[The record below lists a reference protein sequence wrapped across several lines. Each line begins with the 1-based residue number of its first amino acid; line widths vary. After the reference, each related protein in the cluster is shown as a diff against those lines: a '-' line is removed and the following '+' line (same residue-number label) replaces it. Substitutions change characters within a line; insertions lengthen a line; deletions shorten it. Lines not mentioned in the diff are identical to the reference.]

1 MNPLTFGERPHTQR
15 SLHAC
20 RRRSRRWWRRARPRR
35 RAMRYLVKDI
45 DHFAGFAHAIHTYL
59 GGVALADFHNM
70 SLLHTPFQS
79 SHGLGFAFEDF
90 LAGDSRQLVA
100 PQAAP
105 VLTVDHHAR
114 LFINGV
120 PATVSTTP
128 RTASAAQ
135 IAQLHDVPVIVRDM
149 TDNEALQIGII
160 ENVQRSDL
168 NPIEEAEGFQ
178 RLIDEFS
185 YTQEVLAKT
194 LGKSR
199 SHIANTLRLVGATN
213 KVREYLVAGQLSA
226 GHARA
231 LLGHPN
237 ADRLASDIVKQGLSV
252 RDVEKLVADKKL
264 SKGGSKS
271 KKPAEKDIDTRA
283 LEKSIA
289 DNLGLS
295 VAIQHE
301 KDGGHVRVSY
311 KTLEQLDEVA
321 RRLMASS

>member
-1 MNPLTFGERPHTQR
+1 MADKKRGLGRGLSALIGDVDIGLSADAKAPTKDKSKKTSTPSSEESSSQGLRNLGVEKLVPGKFQPRREFDKGALKELANSIDEKGILQPILARPNPDGGAKSPYEIVAGER
-15 SLHAC
+15 
-20 RRRSRRWWRRARPRR
+20 RWR
-35 RAMRYLVKDI
+35 
-45 DHFAGFAHAIHTYL
+45 
-59 GGVALADFHNM
+59 
-70 SLLHTPFQS
+70 
-79 SHGLGFAFEDF
+79 
-90 LAGDSRQLVA
+90 
-100 PQAAP
+100 
-105 VLTVDHHAR
+105 
-114 LFINGV
+114 
-120 PATVSTTP
+120 
-128 RTASAAQ
+128 AAQ
-135 IAQLHDVPVIVRDM
+135 IAQLHDVPVIVRDV

-252 RDVEKLVADKKL
+252 RDVEKLVADKKP

-271 KKPAEKDIDTRA
+271 KKPAEKDTDTRA

-311 KTLEQLDEVA
+311 KTLEQLDEVV

>member
-1 MNPLTFGERPHTQR
+1 MADKKRGLGRGLSALIGDVDIGLSADAKAPTKEKSKKTSTPSSEVSASQGLRNLGVEKLVPGKFQPRREFDKGALKELANSIREKGILQPILARPNPDGGAKSPYEIVAGER
-15 SLHAC
+15 
-20 RRRSRRWWRRARPRR
+20 RWR
-35 RAMRYLVKDI
+35 
-45 DHFAGFAHAIHTYL
+45 
-59 GGVALADFHNM
+59 
-70 SLLHTPFQS
+70 
-79 SHGLGFAFEDF
+79 
-90 LAGDSRQLVA
+90 
-100 PQAAP
+100 
-105 VLTVDHHAR
+105 
-114 LFINGV
+114 
-120 PATVSTTP
+120 
-128 RTASAAQ
+128 AAQ

-252 RDVEKLVADKKL
+252 RDVEKLVADKKP

-271 KKPAEKDIDTRA
+271 KKPAEKDTDTRA

-311 KTLEQLDEVA
+311 KTLEQLDEVV

>member
-1 MNPLTFGERPHTQR
+1 MADKNRGLGRGLSALIGDVDIGLSADAKAPTKDKSKKTSTPSSEESSSQGLRNLGVEKLVPGKFQPRREFDKGALKELANSIREKGILQPILARPNPDGGAKSPYEIVAGER
-15 SLHAC
+15 
-20 RRRSRRWWRRARPRR
+20 RWR
-35 RAMRYLVKDI
+35 
-45 DHFAGFAHAIHTYL
+45 
-59 GGVALADFHNM
+59 
-70 SLLHTPFQS
+70 
-79 SHGLGFAFEDF
+79 
-90 LAGDSRQLVA
+90 
-100 PQAAP
+100 
-105 VLTVDHHAR
+105 
-114 LFINGV
+114 
-120 PATVSTTP
+120 
-128 RTASAAQ
+128 AAQ

-252 RDVEKLVADKKL
+252 RDVEKLVADKKP

-271 KKPAEKDIDTRA
+271 KKPAEKDTDTRA

-295 VAIQHE
+295 VAIQHD

-311 KTLEQLDEVA
+311 KTLEQLDEVV

>member
-1 MNPLTFGERPHTQR
+1 MADKKRGLGRGLSALIGDVDIGLSADAKAPTKEKSKKTSTPSSEESSSQGLRNLGVEKLVPGKFQPRREFDKGALMELANSIREKGILQPILARPNPDGGAKSPYEIVAGER
-15 SLHAC
+15 
-20 RRRSRRWWRRARPRR
+20 RWR
-35 RAMRYLVKDI
+35 
-45 DHFAGFAHAIHTYL
+45 
-59 GGVALADFHNM
+59 
-70 SLLHTPFQS
+70 
-79 SHGLGFAFEDF
+79 
-90 LAGDSRQLVA
+90 
-100 PQAAP
+100 
-105 VLTVDHHAR
+105 
-114 LFINGV
+114 
-120 PATVSTTP
+120 
-128 RTASAAQ
+128 AAQ

-252 RDVEKLVADKKL
+252 RDVEKLVADKKP

-271 KKPAEKDIDTRA
+271 KKPAEKDTDTRA

-311 KTLEQLDEVA
+311 KTLEQLDEVV

>member
-1 MNPLTFGERPHTQR
+1 MADKKRGLGRGLSALIGDVDIGLPADAKAPTKDKSEKTFTPSSEESSSQGLRNLGVEKLVPGKFQPRREFDKGALKELANSIREKGILQPILARPNPDGGAKSPYEIVAGER
-15 SLHAC
+15 
-20 RRRSRRWWRRARPRR
+20 RWR
-35 RAMRYLVKDI
+35 
-45 DHFAGFAHAIHTYL
+45 
-59 GGVALADFHNM
+59 
-70 SLLHTPFQS
+70 
-79 SHGLGFAFEDF
+79 
-90 LAGDSRQLVA
+90 
-100 PQAAP
+100 
-105 VLTVDHHAR
+105 
-114 LFINGV
+114 
-120 PATVSTTP
+120 
-128 RTASAAQ
+128 AAQ

-252 RDVEKLVADKKL
+252 RDVEKLVADKKP

-271 KKPAEKDIDTRA
+271 KKPAEKDTDTRA

-311 KTLEQLDEVA
+311 KTLEQLDEVV

>member
-1 MNPLTFGERPHTQR
+1 MADKKRGLGRGLSALIGDVDVGLSADAKAHTKDKSKKTSTPSSEESSSQGLRNLGVEKLVPGKFQPRREFDKEALKELANSIREKGILQPILARPNPDGGAKSPYEIVAGER
-15 SLHAC
+15 
-20 RRRSRRWWRRARPRR
+20 RWR
-35 RAMRYLVKDI
+35 
-45 DHFAGFAHAIHTYL
+45 
-59 GGVALADFHNM
+59 
-70 SLLHTPFQS
+70 
-79 SHGLGFAFEDF
+79 
-90 LAGDSRQLVA
+90 
-100 PQAAP
+100 
-105 VLTVDHHAR
+105 
-114 LFINGV
+114 
-120 PATVSTTP
+120 
-128 RTASAAQ
+128 AAQ

-252 RDVEKLVADKKL
+252 RDVEKLVADKKP
-264 SKGGSKS
+264 SKDGSKS
-271 KKPAEKDIDTRA
+271 KKPAEKDTDTRA

-311 KTLEQLDEVA
+311 KTLEQLDEVV

>member
-1 MNPLTFGERPHTQR
+1 MADKKRGLGRGLSALIGDVDVGLSADAKVHTKDKSKKTSTPSSEESSSQGLRNLGVEKLVPGKFQPRREFDKEALKELANSIREKGILQPILARPNPDGGAKSPYEIVAGER
-15 SLHAC
+15 
-20 RRRSRRWWRRARPRR
+20 RWR
-35 RAMRYLVKDI
+35 
-45 DHFAGFAHAIHTYL
+45 
-59 GGVALADFHNM
+59 
-70 SLLHTPFQS
+70 
-79 SHGLGFAFEDF
+79 
-90 LAGDSRQLVA
+90 
-100 PQAAP
+100 
-105 VLTVDHHAR
+105 
-114 LFINGV
+114 
-120 PATVSTTP
+120 
-128 RTASAAQ
+128 AAQ

-252 RDVEKLVADKKL
+252 RDVEKLVADKKP

-271 KKPAEKDIDTRA
+271 KKPAEKDTDTRA

-311 KTLEQLDEVA
+311 KTLEQLDEVV

>member
-1 MNPLTFGERPHTQR
+1 MADKKRGLGRGLSALIGDVDIGLSADAKAPTKEKSKKTYTPSSEESASQGLRNLGVEKLVPGKFQPRREFDKGALKELANSIREKGILQPILARPNPDGGAKSPYEIVAGER
-15 SLHAC
+15 
-20 RRRSRRWWRRARPRR
+20 RWR
-35 RAMRYLVKDI
+35 
-45 DHFAGFAHAIHTYL
+45 
-59 GGVALADFHNM
+59 
-70 SLLHTPFQS
+70 
-79 SHGLGFAFEDF
+79 
-90 LAGDSRQLVA
+90 
-100 PQAAP
+100 
-105 VLTVDHHAR
+105 
-114 LFINGV
+114 
-120 PATVSTTP
+120 
-128 RTASAAQ
+128 AAQ

-252 RDVEKLVADKKL
+252 RDVEKLVADKKP

-271 KKPAEKDIDTRA
+271 KKPAEKDTDTRA

-311 KTLEQLDEVA
+311 KTLEQLDEVV

>member
-1 MNPLTFGERPHTQR
+1 MADKKRGLGRGLSALIGDVDVGLSADAKAHTKDKSKKTSTPSSEESSSQGLRNLGVEKLVPGKFQPRREFDKGALKELANSIREKGILQPILARPNPDGGAKSPYEIVAGER
-15 SLHAC
+15 
-20 RRRSRRWWRRARPRR
+20 RWR
-35 RAMRYLVKDI
+35 
-45 DHFAGFAHAIHTYL
+45 
-59 GGVALADFHNM
+59 
-70 SLLHTPFQS
+70 
-79 SHGLGFAFEDF
+79 
-90 LAGDSRQLVA
+90 
-100 PQAAP
+100 
-105 VLTVDHHAR
+105 
-114 LFINGV
+114 
-120 PATVSTTP
+120 
-128 RTASAAQ
+128 AAQ

-213 KVREYLVAGQLSA
+213 KVREYLVAGQLTA

-252 RDVEKLVADKKL
+252 RDIERLVAEKKP
-264 SKGGSKS
+264 SKGESKS
-271 KKPAEKDIDTRA
+271 KKPAEKDTDTRA

-311 KTLEQLDEVA
+311 KTLEQLDEVV

>member
-1 MNPLTFGERPHTQR
+1 MADKKRGLGRGLSALIGDVDVGLSADAKAHTKDKSKKTSTPSSGESSSQGLRNLGVEKLVPGKFQPRREFDKEALKELAHSIREKGILQPILARPNPDGGAKSPYEIVAGER
-15 SLHAC
+15 
-20 RRRSRRWWRRARPRR
+20 RWR
-35 RAMRYLVKDI
+35 
-45 DHFAGFAHAIHTYL
+45 
-59 GGVALADFHNM
+59 
-70 SLLHTPFQS
+70 
-79 SHGLGFAFEDF
+79 
-90 LAGDSRQLVA
+90 
-100 PQAAP
+100 
-105 VLTVDHHAR
+105 
-114 LFINGV
+114 
-120 PATVSTTP
+120 
-128 RTASAAQ
+128 AAQ

-252 RDVEKLVADKKL
+252 RDVEKLVADKKP

-271 KKPAEKDIDTRA
+271 KKPAEKDTDTRA

-311 KTLEQLDEVA
+311 KTLEQLDEVV

>member
-1 MNPLTFGERPHTQR
+1 MADKKRGLGRGLSALIGDVDIGLSADAKAPTKDKSKKTSTPSSEESPSQGLRNLGVEKLVPGKFQPRREFDKGALKELANSIREKGILQPILARPNPDGGAKSPYEIVAGER
-15 SLHAC
+15 
-20 RRRSRRWWRRARPRR
+20 RWR
-35 RAMRYLVKDI
+35 
-45 DHFAGFAHAIHTYL
+45 
-59 GGVALADFHNM
+59 
-70 SLLHTPFQS
+70 
-79 SHGLGFAFEDF
+79 
-90 LAGDSRQLVA
+90 
-100 PQAAP
+100 
-105 VLTVDHHAR
+105 
-114 LFINGV
+114 
-120 PATVSTTP
+120 
-128 RTASAAQ
+128 AAQ
-135 IAQLHDVPVIVRDM
+135 IAQLHDVPVILRDM

-252 RDVEKLVADKKL
+252 RDVEKLVADKKP

-271 KKPAEKDIDTRA
+271 KKPAEKDTDTRA

-311 KTLEQLDEVA
+311 KTLEQLDEVV

>member
-1 MNPLTFGERPHTQR
+1 MADKKRGLGRGLSALIGDVDIGLSADAKVPTKEKSKKTSTPSSEVSSSQGLRNLGVEKLVPGKFQPRREFDKGALKELANSIREKGILQPILARPNPDGGAKSPYEIVAGER
-15 SLHAC
+15 
-20 RRRSRRWWRRARPRR
+20 RWR
-35 RAMRYLVKDI
+35 
-45 DHFAGFAHAIHTYL
+45 
-59 GGVALADFHNM
+59 
-70 SLLHTPFQS
+70 
-79 SHGLGFAFEDF
+79 
-90 LAGDSRQLVA
+90 
-100 PQAAP
+100 
-105 VLTVDHHAR
+105 
-114 LFINGV
+114 
-120 PATVSTTP
+120 
-128 RTASAAQ
+128 AAQ

-264 SKGGSKS
+264 SKGGSKP

-301 KDGGHVRVSY
+301 KDGGHVRVFY
-311 KTLEQLDEVA
+311 KTLEQLDEVV

>member
-1 MNPLTFGERPHTQR
+1 MADKKRGLGRGLSALIGDVDIGLSADANAPTKDKSKKTSTPSSEEDSSQGLRNLGVEKLVPGKFQPRREFDKGALKELANSIREKGILQPILARPNPDGGAKSPYEIVAGER
-15 SLHAC
+15 
-20 RRRSRRWWRRARPRR
+20 RWR
-35 RAMRYLVKDI
+35 
-45 DHFAGFAHAIHTYL
+45 
-59 GGVALADFHNM
+59 
-70 SLLHTPFQS
+70 
-79 SHGLGFAFEDF
+79 
-90 LAGDSRQLVA
+90 
-100 PQAAP
+100 
-105 VLTVDHHAR
+105 
-114 LFINGV
+114 
-120 PATVSTTP
+120 
-128 RTASAAQ
+128 AAQ

-252 RDVEKLVADKKL
+252 RDVEKLVADKKP

-271 KKPAEKDIDTRA
+271 KKSAEKDTDTRA

-311 KTLEQLDEVA
+311 KTLEQLDEVV

>member
-1 MNPLTFGERPHTQR
+1 MADKKRGLGRGLSALIGDVDIGLSADAKAPTKEKSKKTSTPSSEESSSQGLRNLGVEKLVPGKFQPRREFDKGALKELANSIREKGILQPILARPNPDGGAKSQYEIVAGER
-15 SLHAC
+15 
-20 RRRSRRWWRRARPRR
+20 RWR
-35 RAMRYLVKDI
+35 
-45 DHFAGFAHAIHTYL
+45 
-59 GGVALADFHNM
+59 
-70 SLLHTPFQS
+70 
-79 SHGLGFAFEDF
+79 
-90 LAGDSRQLVA
+90 
-100 PQAAP
+100 
-105 VLTVDHHAR
+105 
-114 LFINGV
+114 
-120 PATVSTTP
+120 
-128 RTASAAQ
+128 AAQ

-252 RDVEKLVADKKL
+252 RDVEKLVADKKP

-271 KKPAEKDIDTRA
+271 KKPAEKDTDTRA

-311 KTLEQLDEVA
+311 KTLEQLDEVV

>member
-1 MNPLTFGERPHTQR
+1 MADKNRGLGRGLSALIGDVDIGLSADAKAPTKDKSKKTSTPSSEESSSQGLRNLGVEKLVPGKFQPRREFDKGALKELANSIREKGILQPILARPNPDGGAKSPYEIVAGER
-15 SLHAC
+15 
-20 RRRSRRWWRRARPRR
+20 RWR
-35 RAMRYLVKDI
+35 
-45 DHFAGFAHAIHTYL
+45 
-59 GGVALADFHNM
+59 
-70 SLLHTPFQS
+70 
-79 SHGLGFAFEDF
+79 
-90 LAGDSRQLVA
+90 
-100 PQAAP
+100 
-105 VLTVDHHAR
+105 
-114 LFINGV
+114 
-120 PATVSTTP
+120 
-128 RTASAAQ
+128 AAQ

-252 RDVEKLVADKKL
+252 RDVEKLVADKKP

-271 KKPAEKDIDTRA
+271 KKPAEKDTDTRA

-311 KTLEQLDEVA
+311 KTLEQLDEVV

>member
-1 MNPLTFGERPHTQR
+1 MADKKRGLGRGLSALIGDVDIGLSADAKAPTKDKSKKTSTPSSEESSSQGLRNLGVEKLVPGKFQPRREFDKGALTELANSIREKGILQPILARPNPDGGAKSPYEIVAGER
-15 SLHAC
+15 
-20 RRRSRRWWRRARPRR
+20 RWR
-35 RAMRYLVKDI
+35 
-45 DHFAGFAHAIHTYL
+45 
-59 GGVALADFHNM
+59 
-70 SLLHTPFQS
+70 
-79 SHGLGFAFEDF
+79 
-90 LAGDSRQLVA
+90 
-100 PQAAP
+100 
-105 VLTVDHHAR
+105 
-114 LFINGV
+114 
-120 PATVSTTP
+120 
-128 RTASAAQ
+128 AAQ

-252 RDVEKLVADKKL
+252 RDVEKLVADKKP

-271 KKPAEKDIDTRA
+271 KKPAEKDTDTRA

-311 KTLEQLDEVA
+311 KTLEQLDEVV

>member
-1 MNPLTFGERPHTQR
+1 MADKKRGLGRGLSALIGDVDIGLSADAKAPTKDKSKKTSTPSSEESSSQGLRNLGVEKLVPGKFQPRREFDKGALKELANSIREKGILQPILARPNPDGGAKSPYEIVAGER
-15 SLHAC
+15 
-20 RRRSRRWWRRARPRR
+20 RWR
-35 RAMRYLVKDI
+35 
-45 DHFAGFAHAIHTYL
+45 
-59 GGVALADFHNM
+59 
-70 SLLHTPFQS
+70 
-79 SHGLGFAFEDF
+79 
-90 LAGDSRQLVA
+90 
-100 PQAAP
+100 
-105 VLTVDHHAR
+105 
-114 LFINGV
+114 
-120 PATVSTTP
+120 
-128 RTASAAQ
+128 AAQ

-160 ENVQRSDL
+160 ENLQRSDL

-252 RDVEKLVADKKL
+252 RDVEKLVADKKP

-271 KKPAEKDIDTRA
+271 KKPAEKDTDTRA

-311 KTLEQLDEVA
+311 KTLEQLDEVV

>member
-1 MNPLTFGERPHTQR
+1 MADKKRGLGRGLSALIGDVDIGLSADAKAPT
-15 SLHAC
+15 
-20 RRRSRRWWRRARPRR
+20 
-35 RAMRYLVKDI
+35 KDKSKK
-45 DHFAGFAHAIHTYL
+45 T
-59 GGVALADFHNM
+59 
-70 SLLHTPFQS
+70 STPSSEESS
-79 SHGLGFAFEDF
+79 SHGLRNLGVEKLVPGKFQPRREFDKGALKE
-90 LAGDSRQLVA
+90 LANSIREKGILQPILARPNPDGGAKSPYEIVA
-100 PQAAP
+100 GE
-105 VLTVDHHAR
+105 R
-114 LFINGV
+114 
-120 PATVSTTP
+120 
-128 RTASAAQ
+128 RWRAAQ

-252 RDVEKLVADKKL
+252 RDVEKLVADKKP

-271 KKPAEKDIDTRA
+271 KKPAEKDTDTRA

-311 KTLEQLDEVA
+311 KTLEQLDEVV
-321 RRLMASS
+321 RRLMESS

>member
-1 MNPLTFGERPHTQR
+1 MADKKRGLGRGLSALIGDVDIGLSADAKAPTKEKSKKTSTPSSEESSSQGLRNLGVEKLVPGKFQPRREFDKGALKELANSIREKGILQPILARPNPDGGAKSPYEIVAGER
-15 SLHAC
+15 
-20 RRRSRRWWRRARPRR
+20 RWR
-35 RAMRYLVKDI
+35 
-45 DHFAGFAHAIHTYL
+45 
-59 GGVALADFHNM
+59 
-70 SLLHTPFQS
+70 
-79 SHGLGFAFEDF
+79 
-90 LAGDSRQLVA
+90 
-100 PQAAP
+100 
-105 VLTVDHHAR
+105 
-114 LFINGV
+114 
-120 PATVSTTP
+120 
-128 RTASAAQ
+128 AAQ

-252 RDVEKLVADKKL
+252 RDVEKLVADKK
-264 SKGGSKS
+264 
-271 KKPAEKDIDTRA
+271 AQQRW
-283 LEKSIA
+283 
-289 DNLGLS
+289 
-295 VAIQHE
+295 V
-301 KDGGHVRVSY
+301 
-311 KTLEQLDEVA
+311 
-321 RRLMASS
+321 

>member
-1 MNPLTFGERPHTQR
+1 MADKERGLGRGLSALIGDVDIGLSADAKAPTKDKSKKTSTPSSEESSSQGLRNLGVEKLVPGKFQPRREFDKGALKELANSIREKGILQPILARPNPDGGAKSPYEIVAGER
-15 SLHAC
+15 
-20 RRRSRRWWRRARPRR
+20 RWR
-35 RAMRYLVKDI
+35 
-45 DHFAGFAHAIHTYL
+45 
-59 GGVALADFHNM
+59 
-70 SLLHTPFQS
+70 
-79 SHGLGFAFEDF
+79 
-90 LAGDSRQLVA
+90 
-100 PQAAP
+100 
-105 VLTVDHHAR
+105 
-114 LFINGV
+114 
-120 PATVSTTP
+120 
-128 RTASAAQ
+128 AAQ

-252 RDVEKLVADKKL
+252 RDVEKLVADKKP

-271 KKPAEKDIDTRA
+271 KKPAEKDTDTRA

-311 KTLEQLDEVA
+311 KTLEQLDEVV

>member
-1 MNPLTFGERPHTQR
+1 MADKKRGLGRGLSALIGDVDIGLSADAKAPSKEKSKKTSTPASEESSSQGLRNLGVEKLVPGKFQPRREFDKGALKELANSIREKGILQPILARPNPDGGAKSPYEIVAGER
-15 SLHAC
+15 
-20 RRRSRRWWRRARPRR
+20 RWR
-35 RAMRYLVKDI
+35 
-45 DHFAGFAHAIHTYL
+45 
-59 GGVALADFHNM
+59 
-70 SLLHTPFQS
+70 
-79 SHGLGFAFEDF
+79 
-90 LAGDSRQLVA
+90 
-100 PQAAP
+100 
-105 VLTVDHHAR
+105 
-114 LFINGV
+114 
-120 PATVSTTP
+120 
-128 RTASAAQ
+128 AAQ

-213 KVREYLVAGQLSA
+213 KVREYLIAGQLSA

-252 RDVEKLVADKKL
+252 RDVEKLVADKKP

-271 KKPAEKDIDTRA
+271 KKPAEKDTDTRA

-311 KTLEQLDEVA
+311 KTLEQLDEVV

>member
-1 MNPLTFGERPHTQR
+1 MADKKRGLGRGLSALIGDVDIGLSADSKAPTKEKSKKTSTPSSEESSSQGLRNLGVEKLVPGKFQPRREFDKGALTELANSIREKGILQPILARPNPDGGAKSPYEIVAGER
-15 SLHAC
+15 
-20 RRRSRRWWRRARPRR
+20 RWR
-35 RAMRYLVKDI
+35 
-45 DHFAGFAHAIHTYL
+45 
-59 GGVALADFHNM
+59 
-70 SLLHTPFQS
+70 
-79 SHGLGFAFEDF
+79 
-90 LAGDSRQLVA
+90 
-100 PQAAP
+100 
-105 VLTVDHHAR
+105 
-114 LFINGV
+114 
-120 PATVSTTP
+120 
-128 RTASAAQ
+128 AAQ

-252 RDVEKLVADKKL
+252 RDVEKLVADKKP

-271 KKPAEKDIDTRA
+271 KKPAEKDTDTRA

-311 KTLEQLDEVA
+311 KTLEQLDEVV
-321 RRLMASS
+321 RRLMASP

>member
-1 MNPLTFGERPHTQR
+1 MADKKRGLGRGLSELIGDVDIGLSADAKAPTKDKSKKTSTPSSEESSSQGLRNLGVEKLVPGKFQPRREFDKGALKELANSIREKGILQPILARPNPDGGAKSPYEIVAGER
-15 SLHAC
+15 
-20 RRRSRRWWRRARPRR
+20 RWR
-35 RAMRYLVKDI
+35 
-45 DHFAGFAHAIHTYL
+45 
-59 GGVALADFHNM
+59 
-70 SLLHTPFQS
+70 
-79 SHGLGFAFEDF
+79 
-90 LAGDSRQLVA
+90 
-100 PQAAP
+100 
-105 VLTVDHHAR
+105 
-114 LFINGV
+114 
-120 PATVSTTP
+120 
-128 RTASAAQ
+128 AAQ

-252 RDVEKLVADKKL
+252 RDVEKLVADKKP

-271 KKPAEKDIDTRA
+271 KKPAEKDTDTRA

-311 KTLEQLDEVA
+311 KTLEQLDEVV

>member
-1 MNPLTFGERPHTQR
+1 MADKKRGLGRGLSALIGDVDIGLSADAKAPTKEKSKKTSTPSSEESSSQGLRNLGVEKLVPGKFQPRREFDKGALKELANSIREKGILQPILARPNPDGGAKSPYEIVAGER
-15 SLHAC
+15 
-20 RRRSRRWWRRARPRR
+20 RWR
-35 RAMRYLVKDI
+35 
-45 DHFAGFAHAIHTYL
+45 
-59 GGVALADFHNM
+59 
-70 SLLHTPFQS
+70 
-79 SHGLGFAFEDF
+79 
-90 LAGDSRQLVA
+90 
-100 PQAAP
+100 
-105 VLTVDHHAR
+105 
-114 LFINGV
+114 
-120 PATVSTTP
+120 
-128 RTASAAQ
+128 AAQ

-252 RDVEKLVADKKL
+252 RDVEKLVADKKP

-271 KKPAEKDIDTRA
+271 KKPAEKDTDTRA

-295 VAIQHE
+295 VEIQHE

-311 KTLEQLDEVA
+311 KTLEQLDEVV

>member
-1 MNPLTFGERPHTQR
+1 MADKRRGLGRGLSALIGDGDIGLSADAKAPTKDKSKKTSTPSSEESSSQGLRNLGVEKLVPGKFQPRREFDKGALKELANSIREKGILQPILARPNPDGGAKSPYEIVAGER
-15 SLHAC
+15 
-20 RRRSRRWWRRARPRR
+20 RWR
-35 RAMRYLVKDI
+35 
-45 DHFAGFAHAIHTYL
+45 
-59 GGVALADFHNM
+59 
-70 SLLHTPFQS
+70 
-79 SHGLGFAFEDF
+79 
-90 LAGDSRQLVA
+90 
-100 PQAAP
+100 
-105 VLTVDHHAR
+105 
-114 LFINGV
+114 
-120 PATVSTTP
+120 
-128 RTASAAQ
+128 AAQ

-252 RDVEKLVADKKL
+252 RDVEKLVADKKP

-271 KKPAEKDIDTRA
+271 KKPAEKDTDTRA

-311 KTLEQLDEVA
+311 KTLEQLDEVV

>member
-1 MNPLTFGERPHTQR
+1 MADKKRGLGRGLSALIGDVDIGLSADAKAPTKEKSKKTSTPASEESSSQGLRNLGVEKLVPGKFQPRREFDKGALKELANSIREKGILQPILARPNPDGGAKSPYEIVAGER
-15 SLHAC
+15 
-20 RRRSRRWWRRARPRR
+20 RWR
-35 RAMRYLVKDI
+35 
-45 DHFAGFAHAIHTYL
+45 
-59 GGVALADFHNM
+59 
-70 SLLHTPFQS
+70 
-79 SHGLGFAFEDF
+79 
-90 LAGDSRQLVA
+90 
-100 PQAAP
+100 
-105 VLTVDHHAR
+105 
-114 LFINGV
+114 
-120 PATVSTTP
+120 
-128 RTASAAQ
+128 AAQ

-252 RDVEKLVADKKL
+252 RDVEKLVADKKP

-271 KKPAEKDIDTRA
+271 KKPAEKDTDTRA

-311 KTLEQLDEVA
+311 KTLEQLDEVV

>member
-1 MNPLTFGERPHTQR
+1 MADKKRGLGRGLSALIGDVDIGLSADAKAPTKEKSKKTSTPSSEESSSQGLRNLGVEKLVPGKFQPRREFDKGALKELANSIREKGILQPILARPNPDGGAKSSYEIVAGER
-15 SLHAC
+15 
-20 RRRSRRWWRRARPRR
+20 RWR
-35 RAMRYLVKDI
+35 
-45 DHFAGFAHAIHTYL
+45 
-59 GGVALADFHNM
+59 
-70 SLLHTPFQS
+70 
-79 SHGLGFAFEDF
+79 
-90 LAGDSRQLVA
+90 
-100 PQAAP
+100 
-105 VLTVDHHAR
+105 
-114 LFINGV
+114 
-120 PATVSTTP
+120 
-128 RTASAAQ
+128 AAQ

-252 RDVEKLVADKKL
+252 RDVEKLVADKKP

-271 KKPAEKDIDTRA
+271 KKPAEKDTDTRA

-311 KTLEQLDEVA
+311 KTLEQLDEVV

>member
-1 MNPLTFGERPHTQR
+1 MADKKRGLGRGLSALIGDEDIGLSADAKAPTKEKSKKTSTPSSEESSSQGLRNLGVEKLVPGKFQPRREFDKGALKELANSIREKGILQPILARPNPDGGAKSPYEIVAGER
-15 SLHAC
+15 
-20 RRRSRRWWRRARPRR
+20 RWR
-35 RAMRYLVKDI
+35 
-45 DHFAGFAHAIHTYL
+45 
-59 GGVALADFHNM
+59 
-70 SLLHTPFQS
+70 
-79 SHGLGFAFEDF
+79 
-90 LAGDSRQLVA
+90 
-100 PQAAP
+100 
-105 VLTVDHHAR
+105 
-114 LFINGV
+114 
-120 PATVSTTP
+120 
-128 RTASAAQ
+128 AAQ

-252 RDVEKLVADKKL
+252 RDVEKLVADKKP

-311 KTLEQLDEVA
+311 KTLEQLDEVV

>member
-1 MNPLTFGERPHTQR
+1 MADKKRGLGRGLSALIGDVDVGLSADAKAPTKEKFKKLPTPSSEESSSQGLRNLGVEKLVPGKFQPRREFDKEALKELAYSIREKGILQPILARPNPDGAAKSPYEIVAGER
-15 SLHAC
+15 
-20 RRRSRRWWRRARPRR
+20 RWR
-35 RAMRYLVKDI
+35 
-45 DHFAGFAHAIHTYL
+45 
-59 GGVALADFHNM
+59 
-70 SLLHTPFQS
+70 
-79 SHGLGFAFEDF
+79 
-90 LAGDSRQLVA
+90 
-100 PQAAP
+100 
-105 VLTVDHHAR
+105 
-114 LFINGV
+114 
-120 PATVSTTP
+120 
-128 RTASAAQ
+128 AAQ
-135 IAQLHDVPVIVRDM
+135 IAQLHDVPVIVRDV

-237 ADRLASDIVKQGLSV
+237 ADRLASDIVEQGLSV
-252 RDVEKLVADKKL
+252 RDIERLVAEKKP
-264 SKGGSKS
+264 SKGGSNL
-271 KKPAEKDIDTRA
+271 KKPAEKDTDTRA
-283 LEKSIA
+283 LEKSIS

>member
-1 MNPLTFGERPHTQR
+1 MADKKRGLGRGLSALIGDVDIGLSADAKAPTKEKSKKTSTLSSEESSSQGLRTLGVEKLVPGKFQPRREFDKGALRELANSIREKGILQPILARPNPDGGAKSPYEIVAGER
-15 SLHAC
+15 
-20 RRRSRRWWRRARPRR
+20 RWR
-35 RAMRYLVKDI
+35 
-45 DHFAGFAHAIHTYL
+45 
-59 GGVALADFHNM
+59 
-70 SLLHTPFQS
+70 
-79 SHGLGFAFEDF
+79 
-90 LAGDSRQLVA
+90 
-100 PQAAP
+100 
-105 VLTVDHHAR
+105 
-114 LFINGV
+114 
-120 PATVSTTP
+120 
-128 RTASAAQ
+128 AAQ

-168 NPIEEAEGFQ
+168 SPIEEAEGFQ

-231 LLGHPN
+231 LLGHPS

-252 RDVEKLVADKKL
+252 RDVEKLVADKKP

-271 KKPAEKDIDTRA
+271 KKPAEKDTDTRA

-311 KTLEQLDEVA
+311 KTLEQLDEVV

>member
-1 MNPLTFGERPHTQR
+1 MADKKRGLGRGLSALIGDVDIGLSADAKAPTKDKSKKISTPSSEVSSSQGLRNLGVERLVPGKFQPRREFDKEALKELANSIREKGILQPILARPNPDGGAKSPYEIVAGER
-15 SLHAC
+15 
-20 RRRSRRWWRRARPRR
+20 RWR
-35 RAMRYLVKDI
+35 
-45 DHFAGFAHAIHTYL
+45 
-59 GGVALADFHNM
+59 
-70 SLLHTPFQS
+70 
-79 SHGLGFAFEDF
+79 
-90 LAGDSRQLVA
+90 
-100 PQAAP
+100 
-105 VLTVDHHAR
+105 
-114 LFINGV
+114 
-120 PATVSTTP
+120 
-128 RTASAAQ
+128 AAQ

-252 RDVEKLVADKKL
+252 RDVEKLVADKKP

-271 KKPAEKDIDTRA
+271 KKPAEKDTDTRA

-311 KTLEQLDEVA
+311 KTLEQLDEVV

>member
-1 MNPLTFGERPHTQR
+1 MADKKRGLGRGLSALIGDVDIGLSADAKAPTKEKSKKTSTPSSEESSSQGLRNLGVEKLVPGKFQPRREFDKGALKELANSIREKGILQPILARPNPDGGAKSPYEIVAGER
-15 SLHAC
+15 
-20 RRRSRRWWRRARPRR
+20 RWR
-35 RAMRYLVKDI
+35 
-45 DHFAGFAHAIHTYL
+45 
-59 GGVALADFHNM
+59 
-70 SLLHTPFQS
+70 
-79 SHGLGFAFEDF
+79 
-90 LAGDSRQLVA
+90 
-100 PQAAP
+100 
-105 VLTVDHHAR
+105 
-114 LFINGV
+114 
-120 PATVSTTP
+120 
-128 RTASAAQ
+128 AAQ

-264 SKGGSKS
+264 SKDGSKL
-271 KKPAEKDIDTRA
+271 KKPAEKDTDTRA
-283 LEKSIA
+283 LEKSIT

-301 KDGGHVRVSY
+301 KHGGHVRVSY
-311 KTLEQLDEVA
+311 KTLEQLDEVV
-321 RRLMASS
+321 RRLMASP

>member
-1 MNPLTFGERPHTQR
+1 MADKKRGLGRGLSALIGDVDVGLSADAKAHTKDKSKKTSTPSSGESSSQGLRNLGVEKLVPGKFQPRREFDKEALKELANSIREKGILQPILARPNPDGGAKSPYEIVAGER
-15 SLHAC
+15 
-20 RRRSRRWWRRARPRR
+20 RWR
-35 RAMRYLVKDI
+35 
-45 DHFAGFAHAIHTYL
+45 
-59 GGVALADFHNM
+59 
-70 SLLHTPFQS
+70 
-79 SHGLGFAFEDF
+79 
-90 LAGDSRQLVA
+90 
-100 PQAAP
+100 
-105 VLTVDHHAR
+105 
-114 LFINGV
+114 
-120 PATVSTTP
+120 
-128 RTASAAQ
+128 AAQ

-252 RDVEKLVADKKL
+252 RDVEKLVADKKP

-271 KKPAEKDIDTRA
+271 KKPAEKDTDTRA

-301 KDGGHVRVSY
+301 KYGGHVRVSY
-311 KTLEQLDEVA
+311 KTLEQLDEVV

>member
-1 MNPLTFGERPHTQR
+1 MADKKRGLGRGLSALIGDVDIGLSADAKAPTKEKSKKTSTPASEESSSQGLRTLGVEKLVPGKFQPRREFDKGALKELANSIREKGILQPILARPNPDGGAKSPYEIVAGER
-15 SLHAC
+15 
-20 RRRSRRWWRRARPRR
+20 RWR
-35 RAMRYLVKDI
+35 
-45 DHFAGFAHAIHTYL
+45 
-59 GGVALADFHNM
+59 
-70 SLLHTPFQS
+70 
-79 SHGLGFAFEDF
+79 
-90 LAGDSRQLVA
+90 
-100 PQAAP
+100 
-105 VLTVDHHAR
+105 
-114 LFINGV
+114 
-120 PATVSTTP
+120 
-128 RTASAAQ
+128 AAQ
-135 IAQLHDVPVIVRDM
+135 IVQLHDVPVIVRDM

-252 RDVEKLVADKKL
+252 RDVEKLVADKKP

-271 KKPAEKDIDTRA
+271 KKPAEKDTDTRA

-311 KTLEQLDEVA
+311 KTLEQLDEVV